1 MVSRRPLTLAAF
13 VMATNSHTNP
23 GAWRKPQAKHGEFG
37 QSRRWVDLAQLL
49 DGAGFEM
56 LIFADV
62 MGLYGQH
69 HGSHDVFAR
78 HGLQVPTL
86 DPSVLL
92 PLLAWETEHLG
103 FVVTSA
109 IFQEHPFAFARK
121 MSTLDELTRG
131 RVGWN
136 IVTGHNANAYRN
148 FGYAELPP
156 HDERYR
162 WAEEY
167 LSVAYKLWEGSW
179 EDDAVVGDRAR
190 GVFADAEKIHRIWHD
205 GQRYKVEG
213 PHLVHPTP
221 QRTPLLV
228 QAGSSPAGKAFAAR
242 NVEVAILDALNPDA
256 AREHVAEARNQ
267 LSDNGRTAEDLH
279 FLQVLSIV
287 VASTEAEATRKNQE
301 LDQWIDDDAVIAQ
314 FGGSLGIDLGDIG
327 PDTPLENLHSDGV
340 QSLLPLLRSVAGDR
354 PATLRDVVATR
365 KRNRTVGTPE
375 QIADRIQQWYEAGID
390 GLCISNALIP
400 DDYRDFI
407 DEVLPLLTSRGLLS
421 PVSAGAEPDT
431 LRSRIFGYDKLPD
444 RHPAARQRSAFTDN
458 SLRDR
463 TAPSLAN
470 QP

>member
-1 MVSRRPLTLAAF
+1 MVLRRPLTLAAF

-23 GAWRKPQAKHGEFG
+23 GVWRKPQAKHGEFG
-37 QSRRWVDLAQLL
+37 QSRHWVDLAKLL

-62 MGLYGQH
+62 MGLYGEH
-69 HGSHDVFAR
+69 DGSHDVFAR

-92 PLLAWETEHLG
+92 PLLAWETEQLG
-103 FVVTSA
+103 FVVTSS

-121 MSTLDELTRG
+121 MSTLDELTGG

-136 IVTGHNANAYRN
+136 IVTGHNANAYSN

-162 WAEEY
+162 WADEY
-167 LSVAYKLWEGSW
+167 LSVVYKLWEGSW
-179 EDDAVVGDRAR
+179 EDGAVVGDRA
-190 GVFADAEKIHRIWHD
+190 GGMFADADKIHRIWHH

-228 QAGSSPAGKAFAAR
+228 QAGSSPAGKEFAAR

-256 AREHVAEARNQ
+256 ARKHVAEARKQ
-267 LSDNGRTAEDLH
+267 LSDNGRTADDLH

-287 VASTEAEATRKNQE
+287 VSSTEAEAARKSQE
-301 LDQWIDDDAVIAQ
+301 LDEWVDDDAVIAQ
-314 FGGSLGIDLGDIG
+314 FGGSLGIDLGGIG
-327 PDTPLENLHSDGV
+327 PDTPLENLESDGV
-340 QSLLPLLRSVAGDR
+340 QSLLPLLRGVAGDR
-354 PATLRDVVATR
+354 PATLRDVVSTR
-365 KRNRTVGTPE
+365 KRNRAVGTPE
-375 QIADRIQQWYEAGID
+375 QIADKIQQWYEAGID

-407 DEVLPLLTSRGLLS
+407 DEVLPLLTSRGLLPAAPAAVES
-421 PVSAGAEPDT
+421 NT
-431 LRSRIFGYDKLPD
+431 LRGRMFGSDRLRD
-444 RHPAARQRSAFTDN
+444 RHPAARQRSAFTGN
-458 SLRDR
+458 SLRDG
-463 TAPSLAN
+463 TAPSFA
-470 QP
+470 